1 MVVRQLSGM
10 DAEFLAMESGA
21 VHGHFGTVTVV
32 RTVTTGPFDLGV
44 VRERV
49 ASRLHA
55 VPVLRQRLMMV
66 ALGIDQPYWVDD
78 TGFDLDFHV
87 REVALP
93 LGSDLWQLANAVAGL
108 HARRLD
114 RSRPLWELYLISGLS
129 EGRSAI
135 YLKIHHAVMD
145 GAGWAALMDTLLD
158 DGPVI
163 PAVPAAAWEA
173 RSGPTPWDLVSRGGW
188 SMTRASVRSIK
199 LGLDVMFRAPLVA
212 ANRLAPEQWP
222 LPLTA
227 PPAPFN
233 REITGARSCV
243 LLDLPM
249 ADVLEL
255 RRRADATV
263 NDVVMAIAAGALRR
277 WLIDAE
283 ALPSAPL
290 MAVVPVSVRDRRDD
304 QAFGNRLSLIRALL
318 PTHLADPLERLAAT
332 REEMRA
338 SRRRHGA
345 RPPQLLI
352 DAAQYA
358 PPIVAD
364 AAWRLSASVMK
375 HVNAW
380 NVMISNVRGPDRT
393 RYFAGAEVIGNYPV
407 SVLVHGQGLNI
418 SVFSIAGRLCW
429 GLIADPSLV
438 PDLPRLGGYLK
449 DELELLCEAMASTG

>member
-1 MVVRQLSGM
+1 MRQLSGM

-21 VHGHFGTVTVV
+21 VQGHFGTVTVV
-32 RTVTTGPFDLGV
+32 RTLTGAPLDV
-44 VRERV
+44 RAVRERV
-49 ASRLHA
+49 ASCLTS
-55 VPVLRQRLMMV
+55 VPVLRQRLLTV
-66 ALGIDQPYWVDD
+66 AFGVDQPYWVDD

-93 LGSDLWQLANAVAGL
+93 TSSDLWQLANAVAGL

-114 RSRPLWELYLISGLS
+114 RRRPLWELYLISGLS

-145 GAGWAALMDTLLD
+145 GAGWSALMDALLD
-158 DGPVI
+158 DEPGN
-163 PAVPAAAWEA
+163 PALPAGAWEA
-173 RSGPTPWDLVSRGGW
+173 RSGPTQWDLMRRGGW
-188 SMTRASVRSIK
+188 SMTRSSVRSVK
-199 LGLDVMFRAPLVA
+199 LGLDFMFRAPLVA

-227 PPAPFN
+227 PPTPFN

-243 LLDLPM
+243 LVDLPM

-263 NDVVMAIAAGALRR
+263 NDVVMAVVAGALRR
-277 WLIDAE
+277 WLIDAG
-283 ALPSAPL
+283 ALPVVPL
-290 MAVVPVSVRDRRDD
+290 IAVVPVSVRDRRDGH
-304 QAFGNRLSLIRALL
+304 AFGNRLSLVRGLL
-318 PTHLADPLERLAAT
+318 PTHLEDPLERLAAT

-352 DAAQYA
+352 DAAQFA

-364 AAWRLSASVMK
+364 AAWRLSARVMK

-380 NVMISNVRGPDRT
+380 NVMVSNVRGPDRT
-393 RYFAGAEVIGNYPV
+393 RYLAGAEVIGNYPV

-438 PDLPRLGGYLK
+438 PNLPRLGAYLG